1 MANELKIRVVFDT
14 GGSKPMG
21 DLPPKIKEV
30 EGSLKDLELQ
40 WKKLDAIAR
49 SGFAVGSPEQI
60 TATANATAAYKKY
73 SDALVL
79 TGTSATKVR
88 PQLDGMAHGSA
99 NAAMTLQALN
109 YTVRDSPYFFR
120 DFSLGILAIGNNLN
134 PLIDGFIRMK
144 QEAGGTGGALKTLA
158 GMMTGPQG
166 AIFGFSM
173 LVTII
178 QAVTFAM
185 AKNKSVAKEMGEGLD
200 ALLGDVDK
208 TRENLRKYREELE
221 KIGLLETP
229 EKTDEIREAIS
240 KLIKEMNENVE
251 KAEIY
256 RQTWYNTMMLPVA
269 GWIANVGMAIGRMF
283 FDWDNK
289 DNQKK
294 LDLLTEGLHKLS
306 QTSAD
311 VAGIF
316 QSSVNGTLGDALKSL
331 KFDDLT
337 KLNTELGKLKGQLT
351 ADNKPGSINFGA
363 SWGWGT
369 AEQIDKLQK
378 KIHDI
383 LNPQK
388 DKKDKTGKEF
398 DDFAYL
404 KPYLDELKKLEA
416 QKPFAQTR
424 EEAEKLQEAIQKVN
438 DEIDSFNNRISN
450 EQKTSEAALKFKA
463 ELENNF
469 QKELKKGIKDGADF
483 QIEWDEKIAQ
493 HAAKT
498 IHDELISK
506 IESIKATYKKLYDD
520 LDKDKRGTP
529 EEKTVKKREL
539 DKAQLGEINE
549 AKIDSAYK
557 AIEERMGN
565 IKSMALSIGEDL
577 FNAAINGKEGI
588 DSMIKSIP
596 ILLAKLALRVG
607 IETIINGLMADQ
619 KAEAAK
625 LIIAQGTLATES
637 GIAAGEMAITATS
650 MTISAGA
657 MTTAATAMTTAAIAM
672 AAAKAIAGIPFFPF
686 ANGGIVGAQNGYII
700 PGTSY
705 TGDKVPILANSGE
718 MVLNLSQQQNLLKL
732 LSAPVNPYNQM
743 MMGRMDAMNM
753 NMVSG
758 QPTILIQSNVPGL
771 EFTKKII
778 NPAQAKLIRGN
789 VISVS

>member
-1 MANELKIRVVFDT
+1 MANELKIRVIFDT
-14 GGSKPMG
+14 GGTKPPTEQVKV
-21 DLPPKIKEV
+21 L

-40 WKKLDAIAR
+40 YKKLQAIAEK
-49 SGFAVGSPEQI
+49 SFVAGSPAQLAAMAQATQALNVYK
-60 TATANATAAYKKY
+60 TA
-73 SDALVL
+73 LGQV
-79 TGTSATKVR
+79 GTTMPGVAK
-88 PQLDGMAHGSA
+88 GSA

-120 DFSLGILAIGNNLN
+120 DFSLGLLAIGNNLN
-134 PLIDGFIRMK
+134 PLIDGLIKMRI
-144 QEAGGTGGALKTLA
+144 EAQAAKGATVGWFTTFLGAHT
-158 GMMTGPQG
+158 QG
-166 AIFGFSM
+166 IILFMSI
-173 LVTII
+173 LVSAI

-424 EEAEKLQEAIQKVN
+424 EEAEKLQEAIKKVN
-438 DEIDSFNNRISN
+438 DEIDQFNNRIAN
-450 EQKTSEAALKFKA
+450 
-463 ELENNF
+463 
-469 QKELKKGIKDGADF
+469 
-483 QIEWDEKIAQ
+483 
-493 HAAKT
+493 
-498 IHDELISK
+498 
-506 IESIKATYKKLYDD
+506 
-520 LDKDKRGTP
+520 
-529 EEKTVKKREL
+529 EEKTSKDALKYKTKFEDNFYKEQHKIIEKGEKNAKEVIDLYDTEKIRLAGTTTEKILAEIENRYKKIFEKISELEKSNPELAAIYKGLFGQLKTAEIDKATSDTGSKKRLKLEQEAKRQGKSVDEL
-539 DKAQLGEINE
+539 NESLNKTDSLATQVGNSLFQAFTEGYFAADKFLTSLLAIAAQLVIV
-549 AKIDSAYK
+549 
-557 AIEERMGN
+557 EELKYIFSGGV
-565 IKSMALSIGEDL
+565 S
-577 FNAAINGKEGI
+577 GI
-588 DSMIKSIP
+588 F
-596 ILLAKLALRVG
+596 
-607 IETIINGLMADQ
+607 
-619 KAEAAK
+619 
-625 LIIAQGTLATES
+625 GTL
-637 GIAAGEMAITATS
+637 G
-650 MTISAGA
+650 
-657 MTTAATAMTTAAIAM
+657 
-672 AAAKAIAGIPFFPF
+672 F
-686 ANGGIVGAQNGYII
+686 AQGGIVGRATNGYVV
-700 PGTSY
+700 GGQSY
-705 TGDKVPILANSGE
+705 SGDKIPIMANSGE

-758 QPTILIQSNVPGL
+758 QPTILIQSSVPGL
-771 EFTKKII
+771 EFTKKTI
-778 NPAQAKLIRGN
+778 NPAQAKLLKGN
-789 VISVS
+789 IVNVS